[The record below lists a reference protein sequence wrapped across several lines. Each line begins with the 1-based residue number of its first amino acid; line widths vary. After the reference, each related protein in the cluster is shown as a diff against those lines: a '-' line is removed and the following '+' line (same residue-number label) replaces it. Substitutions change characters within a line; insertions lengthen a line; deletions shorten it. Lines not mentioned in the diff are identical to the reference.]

1 MTTVVT
7 AAAGNVG
14 RHAVSRLAEAG
25 HTVRA
30 VVRSESS
37 ADALRAPSVEPVVAD
52 LESGVPP
59 GLFDGADRAL
69 LVVPVTESLVRTAN
83 ALTDAA
89 AAAGLDRVVRVSI
102 DSAFVEGGD
111 VLGRAHAEADR
122 HLAASGLR
130 FTALRPAGFMQNL
143 LGMAPM
149 VQQGVIAAPTGE
161 GEIPF
166 VDAADIAAAAV
177 AVLTGRSDATGPVDL
192 TGPEA
197 LSFGDVAEKLSALT
211 GRPVAHVSPSED
223 EARAGFAAV
232 GLSPWLAD
240 AMVANAALVARGA
253 GSAVRDGVERLTGR
267 PPRSLDAFLAEH
279 AAAFQPAS

>member
-7 AAAGNVG
+7 AAAGNIG

-30 VVRSESS
+30 VVRSHAS

-52 LESGVPP
+52 LEAGVPP
-59 GLFDGADRAL
+59 DLFDGADRAL

-130 FTALRPAGFMQNL
+130 STALRPAGFMQNL

-149 VQQGVIAAPTGE
+149 VQQGFIAAPTGE

-177 AVLTGRSDATGPVDL
+177 ALADKAPFDLIVIATGVL
-192 TGPEA
+192 HGEGLGPEKNMKMIEGTIRKNPPA
-197 LSFGDVAEKLSALT
+197 NWYASF
-211 GRPVAHVSPSED
+211 
-223 EARAGFAAV
+223 
-232 GLSPWLAD
+232 D
-240 AMVANAALVARGA
+240 AWSWVRSSA
-253 GSAVRDGVERLTGR
+253 GSVRFSSVRIVAANTSFQESTNVNT
-267 PPRSLDAFLAEH
+267 LDAAM
-279 AAAFQPAS
+279 PGSTNGNTM